1 MNTLTLSEP
10 QRKFLRGLAHPL
22 KPLIRV
28 GNAGL
33 SEALLNE
40 LDLQLEHHELL
51 KVRVAAPTREERDSA
66 VTELAA
72 RSRSLLVTR
81 IGNVAV
87 LYRPRNE
94 PPRIELPGR

>member
-1 MNTLTLSEP
+1 MNTHTLTEP

-51 KVRVAAPTREERDSA
+51 KVRVAAPSREERDSA
-66 VTELAA
+66 IAELAE
-72 RSRSLLVTR
+72 RSRSALVTR

-87 LYRPRNE
+87 FYRPHSDQ
-94 PPRIELPGR
+94 PRIELPRR

>member
-1 MNTLTLSEP
+1 MKTPVLTET

-51 KVRVAAPTREERDSA
+51 KVRVAAPSREERDSA
-66 VTELAA
+66 VAELAS
-72 RSRSLLVTR
+72 RSRSALVTR
-81 IGNVAV
+81 IGNIAV
-87 LYRPRNE
+87 LYRPRGDK
-94 PPRIELPGR
+94 PRIELPGR